1 MDSEQIIRQARNG
14 DIKSYEMLYKRYRG
28 IILNFIVIMGVALR
42 DAEEICDDVFL
53 DVYHSIDKFQCDA
66 EDER

>member
-1 MDSEQIIRQARNG
+1 MNSEQIIRQARSG
-14 DIKSYEMLYKRYRG
+14 DIKSYEMLYNRYRG
-28 IILNFIVIMGVALR
+28 IVLNFIIIMGVTLR

-53 DVYHSIDKFQCDA
+53 NVYYSIDKFQFKT